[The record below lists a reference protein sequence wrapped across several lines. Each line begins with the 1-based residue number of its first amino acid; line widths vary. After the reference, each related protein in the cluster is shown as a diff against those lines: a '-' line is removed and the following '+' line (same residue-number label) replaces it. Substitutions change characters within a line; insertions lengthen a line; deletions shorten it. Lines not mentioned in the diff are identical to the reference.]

1 MPTLVPPCEMTSET
15 TTKGNGCV
23 RESSGAT
30 KVNLQHLY
38 LVLDEEWLISYE
50 MMKSFYLSGKPI
62 CVHLMS
68 RLNPWLKRN
77 KQDYTLFRN
86 GVTDG
91 HTMNAGEERSGR
103 RSLDHSYDVLIVRPI
118 IDLMRCH
125 LIEKAAL
132 LEQIGF
138 GKIPDQEGNE
148 VGSLA
153 SVNSEKVGF
162 LANVNSEKAKSPDFP
177 DTGLLEPFSKKHSA
191 SIPRESLWLTRYNE
205 MVCYKKV
212 HGHYLPNSRKEP
224 RLYAW
229 MVGQRKL
236 KSNGML
242 NATKLRLL
250 EKIGFQWNDEQRDDG
265 WYMRY
270 NEMKTYKRKRGHCWP
285 HSRNESSL
293 YRWANLQRR
302 KKASDVLD
310 TNKVTLLEKIGFDW
324 ERQGSADEIS
334 ESSEESRPASKYTW
348 IDHYDALIEFKKKN
362 GHMNITSNYPE
373 VKYWVDLQRR
383 EFEKWELGET
393 SKLIEER
400 VRLLDVIGFD
410 WKGVRHSDEKN
421 SKNADEL
428 TSNPFKSE
436 ERIQVGI
443 DDRIELW
450 A

>member
-1 MPTLVPPCEMTSET
+1 MI
-15 TTKGNGCV
+15 
-23 RESSGAT
+23 
-30 KVNLQHLY
+30 Y
-38 LVLDEEWLISYE
+38 LL
-50 MMKSFYLSGKPI
+50 
-62 CVHLMS
+62 
-68 RLNPWLKRN
+68 
-77 KQDYTLFRN
+77 
-86 GVTDG
+86 
-91 HTMNAGEERSGR
+91 
-103 RSLDHSYDVLIVRPI
+103 
-118 IDLMRCH
+118 RCH
-125 LIEKAAL
+125 LIDKAEL
-132 LEQIGF
+132 LEKIGF
-138 GKIPDQEGNE
+138 GKIPEKE
-148 VGSLA
+148 
-153 SVNSEKVGF
+153 EKKVGF
-162 LANVNSEKAKSPDFP
+162 PDNVYSREVGWLAKLNAEKAKSPNFP
-177 DTGLLEPFSKKHSA
+177 DAGLPDPFSKKHSA
-191 SIPRESLWLTRYNE
+191 SVPRESLWLTRYNE
-205 MVCYKKV
+205 MVNYQKV
-212 HGHYLPNSRKEP
+212 HGHCLPNSRKEP
-224 RLYAW
+224 RLYSW

-242 NATKLRLL
+242 NATKIKFLD
-250 EKIGFQWNDEQRDDG
+250 KIGFQWNDEQRDDG

-302 KKASDVLD
+302 KKASDALEK
-310 TNKVTLLEKIGFDW
+310 NKVILLEKIGFDW

-362 GHMNITSNYPE
+362 GHMNITSDFPE
-373 VKYWVDLQRR
+373 VKYWVDMQRR

-410 WKGVRHSDEKN
+410 WKGSDEKN